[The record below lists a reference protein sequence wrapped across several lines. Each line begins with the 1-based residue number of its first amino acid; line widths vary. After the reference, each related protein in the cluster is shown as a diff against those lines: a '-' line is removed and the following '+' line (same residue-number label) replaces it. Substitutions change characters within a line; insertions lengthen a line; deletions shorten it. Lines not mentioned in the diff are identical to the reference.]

1 MRSLH
6 NSLPKA
12 GYDNLSTRRYRADL
26 RPTQTSFLGSG
37 RQHVLAAAG
46 TAGLIIA
53 MNVYLLAATFA
64 Q

>member
-1 MRSLH
+1 
-6 NSLPKA
+6 
-12 GYDNLSTRRYRADL
+12 
-26 RPTQTSFLGSG
+26 
-37 RQHVLAAAG
+37 VLAAAG